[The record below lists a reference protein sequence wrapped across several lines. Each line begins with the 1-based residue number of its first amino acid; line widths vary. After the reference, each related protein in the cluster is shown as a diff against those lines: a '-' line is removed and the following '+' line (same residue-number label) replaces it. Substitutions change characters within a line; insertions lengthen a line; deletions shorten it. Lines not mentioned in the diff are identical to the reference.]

1 VATSAPVTAVALTPA
16 GDRAVVAERDDTM
29 RVFGAYLVRS
39 QTQQVDRYDLSSPP
53 ISVGAVV
60 GAKRAYIAQ
69 EHPEGRLTF
78 IDLDTG
84 LARTLTGFELGARV
98 IDGSN
103 P

>member
-1 VATSAPVTAVALTPA
+1 MTPA
-16 GDRAVVAERDDTM
+16 GDRSVVAERDDATKI
-29 RVFGAYLVRS
+29 FGAYLVRS
-39 QTQQVDRYDLSSPP
+39 ENQQVDRYPLSSPP
-53 ISVGAVV
+53 IAVGTVV

-84 LARTLTGFELGARV
+84 LARTLTGFELAARV
-98 IDGSN
+98 IDGSH